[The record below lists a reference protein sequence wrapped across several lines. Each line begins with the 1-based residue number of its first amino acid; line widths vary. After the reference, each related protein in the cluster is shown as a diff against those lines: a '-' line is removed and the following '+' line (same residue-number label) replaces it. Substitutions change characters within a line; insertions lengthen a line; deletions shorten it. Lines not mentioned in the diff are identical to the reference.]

1 MTMTTERRCLYDR
14 FPIPARP
21 KECLLIHV
29 LAILTAAPDK
39 RTVLLEAFQAN
50 VPAVHAE
57 KGCIEYT
64 AVIDVAGA
72 DPAFGTD
79 TFVVIEKWAT
89 MADLKAHAV
98 APHMTAYSAR
108 TRDLLAKRAVH
119 VLEAA

>member
-1 MTMTTERRCLYDR
+1 M
-14 FPIPARP
+14 
-21 KECLLIHV
+21 IHV
-29 LAILTAAPDK
+29 LAILTATSGNRA
-39 RTVLLEAFQAN
+39 TLLEAFQAN

-72 DPAFGTD
+72 DPALGPD
-79 TFVVIEKWAT
+79 TFVVVEKWAT